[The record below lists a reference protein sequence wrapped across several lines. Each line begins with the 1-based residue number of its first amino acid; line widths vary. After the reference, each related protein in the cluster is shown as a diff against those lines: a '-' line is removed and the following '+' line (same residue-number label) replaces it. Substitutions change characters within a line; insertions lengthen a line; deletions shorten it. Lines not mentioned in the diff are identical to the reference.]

1 MKNNIYPK
9 SRRANIVVQDFE
21 NEVLIY
27 DLAKNKAYCLNQ
39 TSALVWQNCNGN
51 NSVAD
56 ISRELSS
63 KSKIDVSDEVV
74 WLAIDGLKK
83 DNLLENGDEVEI
95 NFNGLNRRQLIKKVG
110 FASMIALPIISSV
123 IAPSAAAAQSNLLAF
138 FAVCTAPSQCSSGNC
153 DAASFGINDGL
164 GHCCVSGTTGGAQPG
179 QIISASFD
187 LCFPNCS
194 TTAPNFCCSG
204 QAQVA
209 PGGAECGINQQFRCR
224 CV

>member
-27 DLAKNKAYCLNQ
+27 DLAKDKAYCLNQ

-63 KSKIDVSDEVV
+63 KAKIDVSAEVV
-74 WLAIDGLKK
+74 WLALDGLKR
-83 DNLLENGDEVEI
+83 DNLLENGDEFEI
-95 NFNGLNRRQLIKKVG
+95 NFNGLNRRQIIKQVG
-110 FASMIALPIISSV
+110 LASMIALPIISAV
-123 IAPSAAAAQSNLLAF
+123 VAPTAAAAQSNNLLPF
-138 FAVCTAPSQCSSGNC
+138 FSVCTAPGQCASGNC
-153 DAASFGINDGL
+153 DSASFGTTDGL
-164 GHCCVSGTTGGAQPG
+164 MRCCVSGTTGGTHPG
-179 QIISASFD
+179 QVISAGSD
-187 LCFPNCS
+187 ICFPNCNVN
-194 TTAPNFCCSG
+194 APVFCCSG
-204 QAQVA
+204 QAQSMGSG
-209 PGGAECGINQQFRCR
+209 PCGINQQFLCS

>member
-1 MKNNIYPK
+1 MNNNIYPK

-56 ISRELSS
+56 ISRELST
-63 KSKIDVSDEVV
+63 KLDITVSDEVV
-74 WLAIDGLKK
+74 WLALDSLKR
-83 DNLLENGDEVEI
+83 DNLLENTDEFEI
-95 NFNGLNRRQLIKKVG
+95 NFDGLNRRQMIKKVG
-110 FASMIALPIISSV
+110 LASTIALPIISSV
-123 IAPSAAAAQSNLLAF
+123 VAPSALAAQSSLLPF
-138 FAVCTAPSQCSSGNC
+138 YSVCTAPGQCLSGNC
-153 DAASFGINDGL
+153 DGASFGISDGL
-164 GHCCVSGTTGGAQPG
+164 MHCCVAGTTGGAQPG
-179 QIISASFD
+179 SVIAASFD

-194 TTAPNFCCSG
+194 VAGSTFCCSG
-204 QAQVA
+204 MAQSA
-209 PGGAECGINQQFRCR
+209 GSGSGCGQNQQFVCR